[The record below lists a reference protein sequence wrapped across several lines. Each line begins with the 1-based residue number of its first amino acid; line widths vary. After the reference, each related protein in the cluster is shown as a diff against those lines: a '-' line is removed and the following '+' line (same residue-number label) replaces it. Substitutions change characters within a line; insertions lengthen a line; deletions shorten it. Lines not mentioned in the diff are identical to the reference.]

1 MASACPVQRPYTSLS
16 DLQCKVEVLQGLRRR
31 SATASI
37 SPFLGD
43 VIVESH
49 LVDDIDKGLGIALL
63 ETTGQADGLP
73 AREDRLDERCEF
85 TLRVG
90 TADQTAQG
98 SFTRG

>member
-1 MASACPVQRPYTSLS
+1 M
-16 DLQCKVEVLQGLRRR
+16 
-31 SATASI
+31 
-37 SPFLGD
+37 
-43 VIVESH
+43 H
-49 LVDDIDKGLGIALL
+49 LVEDIDKGLGVALL